1 MYKSTIEAIDFAELY
16 SIQRA
21 ASTHKK
27 KDKDSWDKKAFDMNK
42 KIHQGFYN
50 DTIEQSIAFD
60 KEATL
65 LDVGCGPGT
74 FSLRFAPFFKEV
86 IAFDFSSKMIEVLHE
101 NAKNKEIKNIKTL
114 IHDMESSWEDI
125 PACDVVLASRCLE
138 VDDIQKVLKE
148 LDTHA
153 KKAVYLTY
161 KVGKSYLDE
170 QVLQAMGRKITPK
183 PDYIYLLNVLYNM
196 GIHAELKLIYPQSSS
211 CTTIS
216 SEEEYIQSIKWS
228 LDGISEEE
236 ARKAREFY
244 QQCMKDGV
252 APPLRDERWALIFWQ
267 KI

>member
-50 DTIEQSIAFD
+50 DMIEQNIAFD

-74 FSLRFAPFFKEV
+74 FSLRFASFFKQV
-86 IAFDFSSKMIEVLHE
+86 VAFDFSSKMIEVLQE
-101 NAKNKEIKNIKTL
+101 NAKNKDITNITTL

-125 PACDVVLASRCLE
+125 PVCDVVLASRCLE
-138 VDDIQKVLKE
+138 VDDIHKVLKE
-148 LDTHA
+148 LDSHA

-170 QVLQAMGRKITPK
+170 RVLHAIGRKITPK
-183 PDYIYLLNVLYNM
+183 PDYIYLLNVLYNI
-196 GIHAELKLIYPQSSS
+196 GIHAELKLIYPQNSS
-211 CTTIS
+211 CTVAN
-216 SEEEYIQSIKWS
+216 SEEEYVQSIKWS

-236 ARKAREFY
+236 EKNAREFY
-244 QQCMKDGV
+244 RKCLKGGNV
-252 APPLRDERWALIFWQ
+252 PPLRDERWALIFWQ
-267 KI
+267 KN